1 MITEVEQAK
10 AAVKTLEDKRRALLK
25 SDKYS
30 TSWPPVDYN
39 RELNAINADMDKAN
53 AALTVAVQQAE
64 QHAAVVAR
72 SPLQLKVGDLKDI
85 VCLFEYAFAAK
96 TLPTAEAIALNR
108 LRALLRVLVKE
119 AA

>member
-1 MITEVEQAK
+1 MAVVWTLNLSDGRLMREAFK
-10 AAVKTLEDKRRALLK
+10 ASA
-25 SDKYS
+25 
-30 TSWPPVDYN
+30 TSILRLHQTTQN
-39 RELNAINADMDKAN
+39 CNL
-53 AALTVAVQQAE
+53 QAE

-72 SPLQLKVGDLKDI
+72 SPLELKVGDLKDI